1 MCTAEYHSKITGLS
15 CLVDGQQKMS
25 LWPTSSIIFQEVLL
39 SMDSSPELNPY
50 LFTPF
55 LVRQQLGFS
64 PSLVA
69 PAPSTT
75 DISDLGQSLG
85 FSLPKFKWSPP
96 DWARASALFVVGPR
110 SPSPLVRPRV
120 LDIWQVLNIF
130 PDIFTLCK
138 YQQRL
143 CFILFVNSLSIGWFA
158 WDSASMRRIESA
170 FFKRVRRS
178 SGDRSST
185 WVQLIVYN
193 IYTIYYILY
202 ILGRIN
208 PAIFSQ

>member
-75 DISDLGQSLG
+75 DISDLGQSL
-85 FSLPKFKWSPP
+85 PKFKWSPP

-110 SPSPLVRPRV
+110 SPSPLALPRV

-143 CFILFVNSLSIGWFA
+143 CFILFVNSLSIGWLA

-185 WVQLIVYN
+185 WDQLIC
-193 IYTIYYILY
+193 
-202 ILGRIN
+202 ILGCIN
-208 PAIFSQ
+208 PAMFS

>member
-1 MCTAEYHSKITGLS
+1 MFSWWAAENE
-15 CLVDGQQKMS
+15 LVANKFNNFPRG
-25 LWPTSSIIFQEVLL
+25 SSF
-39 SMDSSPELNPY
+39 ELNPY

-85 FSLPKFKWSPP
+85 FSKIQMVPTWLS
-96 DWARASALFVVGPR
+96 ASICSLCCRSSVTVAPC
-110 SPSPLVRPRV
+110 SPSRSRHLAGFKYLSRY
-120 LDIWQVLNIF
+120 IHFEQS
-130 PDIFTLCK
+130 K

-185 WVQLIVYN
+185 WVQLIVY
-193 IYTIYYILY
+193 ILYYILY
-202 ILGRIN
+202 TIL
-208 PAIFSQ
+208 

>member
-1 MCTAEYHSKITGLS
+1 MFSWWAAENE
-15 CLVDGQQKMS
+15 LVANK
-25 LWPTSSIIFQEVLL
+25 VLL
-39 SMDSSPELNPY
+39 SMYSSPELNPY

-75 DISDLGQSLG
+75 EISDLGQSLG
-85 FSLPKFKWSPP
+85 KFKWSPP
-96 DWARASALFVVGPR
+96 DWARASAPFVVGPQ
-110 SPSPLVRPRV
+110 SPSPLARPRV

-185 WVQLIVYN
+185 WDQLIC
-193 IYTIYYILY
+193 
-202 ILGRIN
+202 ILGCIN
-208 PAIFSQ
+208 PAMFS